1 MHAQWDLQCLIIGDK
16 DRMINL
22 QCLIIDD
29 KDRMIRN
36 VFRAV
41 LQVGEYITHN
51 KRHETED
58 PAVGIFNACI
68 QKAGVICIFRQ
79 KLG

>member
-1 MHAQWDLQCLIIGDK
+1 
-16 DRMINL
+16 
-22 QCLIIDD
+22 
-29 KDRMIRN
+29 MIRN

-41 LQVGEYITHN
+41 PQVGEYITHN

-58 PAVGIFNACI
+58 PAVGIFNVCN
-68 QKAGVICIFRQ
+68 QKACVIYIFCP

>member
-1 MHAQWDLQCLIIGDK
+1 MHAQWDLQCLIIG
-16 DRMINL
+16 
-22 QCLIIDD
+22 D